1 MELTYE
7 RINKDNIRLASIIQY
22 EIFPNSSAY
31 TKYLK
36 QINGDKKVSVDYLVY
51 CKLNPIG
58 IIGLYEQDGD
68 DESIWL
74 SYFGLLKQYRK
85 KGYGK
90 RMLNDV
96 IELAKRY
103 NKKYLRLYT
112 YEVWNSV
119 AQDFYKKHMQ
129 LEEYYINKNDNQ
141 IDILEGK
148 PKIFSYSLTGDKIKP
163 WNNKY
168 IGLNTDDKE
177 HFKSVELMIK
187 DRIIKED
194 KNGNN
199 R

>member
-7 RINKDNIRLASIIQY
+7 KINKDNIRLASIIQY
-22 EIFPNSSAY
+22 EIFPNSSSY

-36 QINGDKKVSVDYLVY
+36 QINSDKKVPVDYLVY
-51 CKLNPIG
+51 SKLNPIG

-90 RMLNDV
+90 RMFNDI
-96 IELAKRY
+96 IELAKSY

-112 YEVWNSV
+112 YEVFNSV
-119 AQDFYKKHMQ
+119 AQGFYKKHMQ
-129 LEEYYINKNDNQ
+129 LEEYYTNKNDNQ

-168 IGLNTDDKE
+168 IGLNTDDEE
-177 HFKSVELMIK
+177 HFNSVELMIK
-187 DRIIKED
+187 DGIVKECN
-194 KNGNN
+194 NGNN
-199 R
+199 

>member
-7 RINKDNIRLASIIQY
+7 KINKDNIKLAAKIQY

-36 QINGDKKVSVDYLVY
+36 QINSNKKVSVDYLVY

-68 DESIWL
+68 ETSIWL

-96 IELAKRY
+96 IELAKSY

-119 AQDFYKKHMQ
+119 AQGFYKKHMQ
-129 LEEYYINKNDNQ
+129 LEEYYTNKNDDQ

-168 IGLNTDDKE
+168 IGLSLDDEE

-187 DRIIKED
+187 DGIIKED

-199 R
+199 

>member
-7 RINKDNIRLASIIQY
+7 RINKDNIKLASIIQY

-36 QINGDKKVSVDYLVY
+36 QINSDKKVPVDYLVY
-51 CKLNPIG
+51 SKLNPIG

-68 DESIWL
+68 KTSIWL

-103 NKKYLRLYT
+103 NKRYLRLYT

-119 AQDFYKKHMQ
+119 AQGFYKKHMQ
-129 LEEYYINKNDNQ
+129 LEEYYTNKNDDQ

-168 IGLNTDDKE
+168 IGLSLDDKE

-187 DRIIKED
+187 DGIIKED

-199 R
+199 

>member
-1 MELTYE
+1 MKLRYE
-7 RINKDNIRLASIIQY
+7 KISKENIKLATKIQY

-36 QINGDKKVSVDYLVY
+36 QINSDKKIPVDYLVY

-68 DESIWL
+68 EASIWL

-85 KGYGK
+85 KGLGK
-90 RMLNDV
+90 QMFNDV
-96 IELAKRY
+96 IELAKSY

-112 YEVWNSV
+112 YEVWNGV
-119 AQDFYKKHMQ
+119 AQEFYKKHMQ
-129 LEEYYINKNDNQ
+129 LEEYYTNKNDDQ

-148 PKIFSYSLTGDKIKP
+148 PKIFSYSLTGDKIEP

-168 IGLNTDDKE
+168 IGLNLDDEE
-177 HFKSVELMIK
+177 HFKSVRLMIK
-187 DRIIKED
+187 DRIIKESN
-194 KNGNN
+194 NGNDW
-199 R
+199 

>member
-1 MELTYE
+1 MMELTYE
-7 RINKDNIRLASIIQY
+7 RINKDNIKLASIIQY

-36 QINGDKKVSVDYLVY
+36 QINSDKKVPVDYLVY

-68 DESIWL
+68 KTSIWL

-103 NKKYLRLYT
+103 NKRYLRLYT

-119 AQDFYKKHMQ
+119 AQGFYKKHMQ
-129 LEEYYINKNDNQ
+129 LEEYYTNKNDDQ

-168 IGLNTDDKE
+168 IGLSLDDKE

-187 DRIIKED
+187 DGIIKED

-199 R
+199 

>member
-7 RINKDNIRLASIIQY
+7 RINKDNIKLASIIQY
-22 EIFPNSSAY
+22 EIFPNSSSY

-36 QINGDKKVSVDYLVY
+36 QINSDKKVPVDYLVY
-51 CKLNPIG
+51 SKLNPIG

-68 DESIWL
+68 KTSIWL

-103 NKKYLRLYT
+103 NKRYLRLYT

-119 AQDFYKKHMQ
+119 AQGFYKKHMQ
-129 LEEYYINKNDNQ
+129 LEEYYTNKNDDQ

-168 IGLNTDDKE
+168 IGLSLDDKE

-187 DRIIKED
+187 DGIIKED

-199 R
+199 

>member
-7 RINKDNIRLASIIQY
+7 RINKDNIKLASIIQY
-22 EIFPNSSAY
+22 EIFPNSSSY

-36 QINGDKKVSVDYLVY
+36 QINSDKKVPVDYLVY

-68 DESIWL
+68 KTSIWL

-103 NKKYLRLYT
+103 NKRYLRLYT
-112 YEVWNSV
+112 YEVWNSF
-119 AQDFYKKHMQ
+119 AQGFYKKHMQ
-129 LEEYYINKNDNQ
+129 LEEYYTNKNDDQ

-168 IGLNTDDKE
+168 IGLSLDDKE

-187 DRIIKED
+187 DGIIKED

-199 R
+199 

>member
-1 MELTYE
+1 MNLTYE
-7 RINKDNIRLASIIQY
+7 RINKNNIRLASIIQY

-31 TKYLK
+31 KKYLK
-36 QINGDKKVSVDYLVY
+36 QINSDKKMPIDYLVY
-51 CKLNPIG
+51 SKLNPIG

-74 SYFGLLKQYRK
+74 SYFGLLKGYRN

-90 RMLNDV
+90 RMLSDIIN
-96 IELAKRY
+96 IAKSY

-119 AQDFYKKHMQ
+119 AQGFYKKHMQ
-129 LEEYYINKNDNQ
+129 LEEYYTNKNDDQ

-148 PKIFSYSLTGDKIKP
+148 PKIFSYSLTGDKITP

-168 IGLNTDDKE
+168 IGLNLDDEE

-187 DRIIKED
+187 DGIIKEC
-194 KNGNN
+194 NN
-199 R
+199 ENN

>member
-7 RINKDNIRLASIIQY
+7 RINKDNIKLASIIQY

-36 QINGDKKVSVDYLVY
+36 QINSDKKVPVDYLVY

-68 DESIWL
+68 KTSIWL

-103 NKKYLRLYT
+103 NKRYLRLYT

-119 AQDFYKKHMQ
+119 AQGFYKKHMQ
-129 LEEYYINKNDNQ
+129 LEEYYTNKNDDQ

-168 IGLNTDDKE
+168 IGLSLDDKE

-187 DRIIKED
+187 DGIIKED

-199 R
+199 